1 MSRGHFVLKPRRDEL
16 ARKDESA
23 AEHCPMT
30 ADGSIGLCPT
40 LCSSSG
46 PTTAL
51 PAARTE
57 QDSRP
62 EMGAAPVFAKRRA
75 SACFASASAGASLPA
90 DLVPAPD
97 ETQASALGLPS
108 LARASNPG
116 VGPQSAARPF
126 ARSSASACSLLL
138 SPSSFMARRT
148 SGALVNWMSR

>member
-62 EMGAAPVFAKRRA
+62 EMGAATVFAT
-75 SACFASASAGASLPA
+75 SVF
-90 DLVPAPD
+90 
-97 ETQASALGLPS
+97 
-108 LARASNPG
+108 
-116 VGPQSAARPF
+116 AARGDDVRDTWSPGF
-126 ARSSASACSLLL
+126 PASRAEGDDGRCHLDARPIAK
-138 SPSSFMARRT
+138 
-148 SGALVNWMSR
+148 SGH